1 MSGLYVALI
10 HHPVYDRNRSVVTT
24 ALTNIDVHDIA
35 RSCCTF
41 GARAFYVITPVDA
54 HRALA
59 RRVVRHWQHG
69 HGADYNPT
77 RREALET
84 RTARAEPRGRR
95 NRHRTG
101 DRRTAPADRDQRA
114 GPPRGDGRSRAP
126 RGNRK
131 RAEIPYLVL
140 LGTGW
145 GLTETVLA
153 RADRNLAPIRGPGAT
168 TTSRSGPPRPSSL
181 TGWQGSGKS
190 PGFRRARD
198 PP

>member
-10 HHPVYDRNRSVVTT
+10 HHPVYDRNRTVVTT

-41 GARAFYVITPVDA
+41 GVRAFYVITPVDA

-77 RREALET
+77 RREALEIV
-84 RTARAEPRGRR
+84 RLERSL
-95 NRHRTG
+95 
-101 DRRTAPADRDQRA
+101 
-114 GPPRGDGRSRAP
+114 DG
-126 RGNRK
+126 
-131 RAEIPYLVL
+131 AEIDIERETGVLPRLIATSARELPGALDARELRAVIEAGAEVPYLVL

-153 RADRNLAPIRGPGAT
+153 RAHHNLAPIRGPGAYNHL
-168 TTSRSGPPRPSSL
+168 SVRAAAAVILDRL
-181 TGWQGSGKS
+181 AGK
-190 PGFRRARD
+190 R
-198 PP
+198 